1 MIKHVAFLRGINVG
15 GHNPVPMTALKKI
28 FESLGFEN
36 VKTLLVSGNVLF
48 DVPQTSSGVLVQ
60 KIEAKLEKTFGYEIG
75 VLVST
80 IKELQQLEKT
90 NPFKGILVTRQT
102 RLYVTFFSEKPKIS
116 LKIPYE
122 SSNKSFKII
131 QITTNKV
138 FSVLTLSPNSKTTD
152 LMGALEKEFGKK
164 ITTRNWN
171 TITRILKDNK

>member
-15 GHNPVPMTALKKI
+15 GHNPVPMTVLEKT

-48 DVPQTSSGVLVQ
+48 EAPQTSSSVLVK
-60 KIEAKLEKTFGYEIG
+60 KIEEKLEKIFEREID

-80 IKELQQLEKT
+80 IKELQQLEET
-90 NPFKGILVTRQT
+90 NPFKGILVTSQT
-102 RLYVTFFSEKPKIS
+102 RLYVTFLSEKPKTS

-122 SSNKSFKII
+122 SSDKSFKII
-131 QITTNKV
+131 QVTTSKV
-138 FSVLTLSPNSKTTD
+138 CSVLTLSPNSKTTD
-152 LMGALEKEFGKK
+152 LMGTLEKEFGKK

-171 TITRILKDNK
+171 TITRILKASK